1 MNSRNVISDP
11 YGITENFK
19 ITGGYSIMNTT
30 ANRNT
35 AALTG
40 IFTTNVLATVNPNN
54 IKNGVL
60 YLGYSVEFGEG
71 VLMKIAPDCVLFG
84 PVKKTEY
91 PKKKKGS

>member
-1 MNSRNVISDP
+1 
-11 YGITENFK
+11 
-19 ITGGYSIMNTT
+19 MNTT

-60 YLGYSVEFGEG
+60 YLGYSVELGEG
-71 VLMKIAPDCVLFG
+71 VLMKIAPNCVLFG
-84 PVKKTEY
+84 PVKNRIFQKE
-91 PKKKKGS
+91 KRKLKRKE